1 MIPASHIGRDNYS
14 MLGNQR
20 VGETHAS
27 RMQRVNQLQPMDHSL
42 KNPNMGAAF
51 LPTNSGVVTDS
62 VAYGLVGGLIGAIG
76 SMVLATKYGNY
87 SDNKEMRTYATAGG
101 AAVGVAAALAANSY
115 RVDEPTPVF
124 DSQFNQ
130 VIVGGGTLLVGGLV
144 AGLLGL
150 DWDEVA
156 PSFKKEPAF
165 LVAGLAAA
173 IGLPIAL
180 GATTDTMSAI
190 TIGGAASVVGVA
202 LAHQLQGT
210 VSN

>member
-1 MIPASHIGRDNYS
+1 MIPASNIGKHNYNI
-14 MLGNQR
+14 LGNKL

-51 LPTNSGVVTDS
+51 LPANAGVVTDS
-62 VAYGLVGGLIGAIG
+62 VTYGLVGGLAGALLTQLSG
-76 SMVLATKYGNY
+76 T
-87 SDNKEMRTYATAGG
+87 DNKENRTYGTLGG
-101 AAVGVAAALAANSY
+101 GFLGVAAALAANKY

-124 DSQFNQ
+124 DSKFSQL
-130 VIVGGGTLLVGGLV
+130 VVGGGTLIVGGLA

-190 TIGGAASVVGVA
+190 TIGGAASIVGVA
-202 LAHQLQGT
+202 LAHQLAGS

>member
-51 LPTNSGVVTDS
+51 LPANAGVVTDS
-62 VAYGLVGGLIGAIG
+62 VTYGLVGGLAGA
-76 SMVLATKYGNY
+76 LLTKLLYDGQP
-87 SDNKEMRTYATAGG
+87 DNKENRTYGTLGG
-101 AAVGVAAALAANSY
+101 GFLGVVAALAANNY

-124 DSQFNQ
+124 DSKFSQ
-130 VIVGGGTLLVGGLV
+130 VFVGGGTLIVGGLA

-173 IGLPIAL
+173 IGLPIAA

-190 TIGGAASVVGVA
+190 TIGGAASIVGVA
-202 LAHQLQGT
+202 LAHQLAGS